1 MESILARALEYTL
14 KYCLKSFSREQFKLQ
29 GRTVQLSNL
38 DINGDALHASV
49 GLPPAL
55 NVATAKVGKLEIMLL
70 SASNVQTEPIFV
82 QIDRLDLV
90 LKENSDYQKPP
101 ENLARNITP
110 SSASSKGSG
119 YGFADKL
126 IYYLKLMGV
135 PVPKVEQHG
144 KFFLPYP
151 YISGCRAPPM
161 ASVTIRNLLLYTT
174 NEIWEVVNLKEARE
188 FSSNTKYIYVFKR
201 TVSNSPLGL
210 EFQLHITEALCR
222 ALRFRALLHFMT
234 GLCVCLNRG
243 DVNLKAQ
250 LFESSLNLNHDSDLL
265 KLLGT
270 LVSVVVDHIFIC
282 IKDSGY
288 IEFFLR
294 YSDIILHDRVYIT
307 LISSSIQIPEA
318 SLSEGENDS
327 SLTRITIAGLCLRC
341 VLSYLLQVGIQG
353 MQIMKPQ
360 RPKEIHLSKSNG
372 AKKVISTA
380 TGICLQL
387 GLVSREDNVEV
398 EMANWEVENLTFT
411 VKQPIEVVLTS
422 DEAQHL
428 PFLCKSEVDF
438 MGMQEVKA
446 LTRFSL
452 LSIAEMIVS
461 IIEDFVHHR
470 S

>member
-38 DINGDALHASV
+38 GIS
-49 GLPPAL
+49 
-55 NVATAKVGKLEIMLL
+55 T
-70 SASNVQTEPIFV
+70 F
-82 QIDRLDLV
+82 
-90 LKENSDYQKPP
+90 
-101 ENLARNITP
+101 ITP

-135 PVPKVEQHG
+135 PVPKVEQHDKPDG
-144 KFFLPYP
+144 L
-151 YISGCRAPPM
+151 APPM

-282 IKDSGY
+282 IKDSGISATFY
-288 IEFFLR
+288 I
-294 YSDIILHDRVYIT
+294 I
-307 LISSSIQIPEA
+307 
-318 SLSEGENDS
+318 
-327 SLTRITIAGLCLRC
+327 
-341 VLSYLLQVGIQG
+341 
-353 MQIMKPQ
+353 
-360 RPKEIHLSKSNG
+360 
-372 AKKVISTA
+372 
-380 TGICLQL
+380 
-387 GLVSREDNVEV
+387 
-398 EMANWEVENLTFT
+398 
-411 VKQPIEVVLTS
+411 
-422 DEAQHL
+422 
-428 PFLCKSEVDF
+428 
-438 MGMQEVKA
+438 
-446 LTRFSL
+446 
-452 LSIAEMIVS
+452 
-461 IIEDFVHHR
+461 
-470 S
+470 